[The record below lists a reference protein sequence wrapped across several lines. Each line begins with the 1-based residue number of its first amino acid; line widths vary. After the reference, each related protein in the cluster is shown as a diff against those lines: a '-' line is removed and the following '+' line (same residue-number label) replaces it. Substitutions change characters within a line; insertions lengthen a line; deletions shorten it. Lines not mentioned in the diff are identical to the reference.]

1 MAYEAKTNWQLDDTV
16 TEQDMNRVEQGLK
29 DTYENSMTSPP
40 PEQVHLGYG
49 LQVVDAKRTA
59 PLENVT
65 IKGRTLVNLLGRIG
79 GFENLN
85 SHAEGW
91 NQYQVTA
98 VTQGGYPTTTG
109 YGRCAVKINTGQTTG
124 NINKYG
130 LTFVAGK
137 FYIIIADIKNYSSSG
152 GMRIAIANT
161 ASVFSPYVTDK
172 NRFHTVYA
180 KAAPTATTSN
190 AGIELQIVGAAGQEA
205 FVDSVRLYE
214 VTEDEYK
221 AIDSM
226 TSEQI
231 SARWPYVDDIK
242 SIYSPYIIKHG
253 ENLLPP
259 FTEWTRITAGSKAV
273 PSDSYKITFYSGGDG
288 DFAACEF
295 QCIPNTNYS
304 LSVDKL
310 MNMYHGISTTDYNTL
325 IRGYTTDN
333 SFTFNSG
340 PHTKLV
346 YVIKAN
352 DKSKPGYLEYPMLTH
367 GSVSKSFKP
376 RQDDYL
382 FFPNTQLA
390 SNIGGTI
397 CDTLFQRDG
406 KMWKNARLKTINLD
420 GNLST
425 WDISNGVS
433 GYKLIVCK
441 VPAHNFN
448 DFKVAVKYDGK
459 IMTGASAD
467 NITEADQW
475 LYRPWESDNFY
486 ISVSNVD
493 SGWGDSYKPSKEEIK
508 AYVNGWR
515 MFEWEK
521 ANNIPYNRSDNLNK
535 AWVQIGQVNPGSSID
550 TSQTLP
556 TTMARNYGYKS
567 YKFQYQLAIPVV
579 EEIAVEGGVTF
590 HEGLNQVEVGNGM
603 IVREGT
609 IPAYDGGSRKYN
621 INAAGYPAVLKNRV
635 EKYFALYKNEKITND
650 YIIAQKG
657 DMTGLQANGDWLMNV
672 GDKGGY
678 DPLAVYTV
686 TYLALDQYAL
696 TCNVL
701 AIQGEY
707 AGNVKTVVDT
717 MAAGQADLLARVSVL
732 ENTKAQKVQGQWIS
746 PTLLNGWVSEGSGYS
761 NPGYYKDQFGIVHLS
776 GVIRSGVT
784 STFTVLFYLP
794 ARYRPK
800 NRLNLAIFTFD
811 GSSTGICSLHIEADG
826 AVKIGSINCK
836 QYISLDG
843 ISFLAE
849 Q

>member
-16 TEQDMNRVEQGLK
+16 TEQDMNRIEQGLK
-29 DTYENSMTSPP
+29 DAYENSMTSPP
-40 PEQVHLGYG
+40 PEQVNLGYG
-49 LQVVDAKRTA
+49 LQFVDAKRTA
-59 PLENVT
+59 PLENVC
-65 IKGRTLVNLLGRIG
+65 IKGRTLVNLLGRDGNFESSPTGWSNFQSTTVFDTANKVYGLQSLKVSIASTSG
-79 GFENLN
+79 GI
-85 SHAEGW
+85 
-91 NQYQVTA
+91 V
-98 VTQGGYPTTTG
+98 
-109 YGRCAVKINTGQTTG
+109 RTGQTFKSG
-124 NINKYG
+124 KYY
-130 LTFVAGK
+130 LVA
-137 FYIIIADIKNYSSSG
+137 ADIKNGNASLAFISLDSLGQSNTVSDKTRFSIAYRKVNPASDTTINISLLVNG
-152 GMRIAIANT
+152 AVDQYAYFDGVRI
-161 ASVFSPYVTDK
+161 
-172 NRFHTVYA
+172 
-180 KAAPTATTSN
+180 
-190 AGIELQIVGAAGQEA
+190 
-205 FVDSVRLYE
+205 YE
-214 VTEDEYK
+214 ITQAEYN

-226 TSEQI
+226 TPEQI
-231 SARWPYVDDIK
+231 SVKWPYVDDIK
-242 SIYSPYIIKHG
+242 SIYSPYIIKYG

-259 FTEWTRITAGSKAV
+259 FTEWTRITSGSKAV

-288 DFAACEF
+288 DFAAFEF

-310 MNMYHGISTTDYNTL
+310 TNMYHGISTTDYTTL
-325 IRGYTTDN
+325 IRGYTTNN
-333 SFTFNSG
+333 SFTFNCG
-340 PHTKLV
+340 PHTKLA

-352 DKSKPGYLEYPMLTH
+352 DKSKSGNLEYPMLSL
-367 GSVSKSFKP
+367 GSVSKTFKP

-441 VPAHNFN
+441 VPPHNFN

-521 ANNIPYNRSDNLNK
+521 ANIIPYNRSDNLNK
-535 AWVQIGQVNPGSSID
+535 AWVQIGQGNPGSSVD

-556 TTMARNYGYKS
+556 TTMARNYGYKP
-567 YKFQYQLAIPVV
+567 YKFQYQLATPVV
-579 EEIAVEGGVTF
+579 EEITAEGGVTF
-590 HEGLNQVEVGNGM
+590 HEGLNKVEVGNGM

-635 EKYFALYKNEKITND
+635 EKYFALYKNEQMTTD

-657 DMTGLQANGDWLMNV
+657 DMTRLQANGDWLMNV

-678 DPLAVYTV
+678 DSLAAYTV
-686 TYLALDQYAL
+686 TYLALDQYSL

-707 AGNVKTVVDT
+707 AGNVKTVVNT

-732 ENTKAQKVQGQWIS
+732 ENTKAQKVQGQWIT

-761 NPGYYKDQFGIVHLS
+761 IPGYYIDQFGIVHLS